1 MSDAEKIKD
10 LMKARGLSQNAFAK
24 ETGVAQSYISYII
37 NGKQQITERIAKKI
51 CSALD
56 IDMSYFEREEMVEE
70 QPINETVITFPK
82 EEDKNTISIDDA
94 ALYGDILD
102 IAIKITELRSQLLE
116 KIKVDR
122 EKDKYYNGIDQDFLH
137 HVENLDKLS
146 DKEAIDII
154 LKEKESRKN
163 RRTVKNRVFFVQGM
177 LNALPNPNLYQFVI
191 NGINRNKNYEYKP
204 RNELSTN
211 AIKGDM

>member
-10 LMKARGLSQNAFAK
+10 LMKARNLSQNAFAK

-56 IDMSYFEREEMVEE
+56 IDMSYFEREEVVKEE
-70 QPINETVITFPK
+70 PINEALITFPK
-82 EEDKNTISIDDA
+82 EEDKNTISVDDA

-116 KIKVDR
+116 KIKANSIW
-122 EKDKYYNGIDQDFLH
+122 Y
-137 HVENLDKLS
+137 S
-146 DKEAIDII
+146 D
-154 LKEKESRKN
+154 S
-163 RRTVKNRVFFVQGM
+163 
-177 LNALPNPNLYQFVI
+177 
-191 NGINRNKNYEYKP
+191 
-204 RNELSTN
+204 
-211 AIKGDM
+211 

>member
-1 MSDAEKIKD
+1 MSDAEKIWE
-10 LMKARGLSQNAFAK
+10 LMKARHLSQNAFAK
-24 ETGVAQSYISYII
+24 ETGVAQSYVSYIL
-37 NGKQQITERIAKKI
+37 NGKQRLTEKIAKKI
-51 CSALD
+51 CAALD
-56 IDMSYFEREEMVEE
+56 VDMSYFQNEEIKEEPVE
-70 QPINETVITFPK
+70 ETVITFPK
-82 EEDKNTISIDDA
+82 DEDKTTISVEDTE
-94 ALYGDILD
+94 LYGDILE
-102 IAIKITELRSQLLE
+102 IAIKITELRAQLLE
-116 KIKVDR
+116 KIKIDR

-191 NGINRNKNYEYKP
+191 NGINRTKNYEYKP
-204 RNELSTN
+204 RNELNTN